1 MHVDSFPGS
10 SDGKESACNA
20 GDLGLM
26 PGLGDP
32 LEEEAATH
40 ASILACRIPG
50 TEESGGLQSMGLQ
63 RVEHHWATFIL
74 FNLTCSNSEIS
85 TAGPILQVKKFE
97 DQWEKIIHPK
107 LSINLEDPRSTAKAS
122 WNQHLTTRLLAGPG
136 AQMKDDSALQEL
148 GGSREEEQRHKG
160 RQRTF
165 CARKKR
171 GEQRCRVGKST
182 VWTPTLWLNH

>member
-1 MHVDSFPGS
+1 MQETRVRSLGQEDPQRRKWQPTPVFLPG
-10 SDGKESACNA
+10 K
-20 GDLGLM
+20 
-26 PGLGDP
+26 
-32 LEEEAATH
+32 
-40 ASILACRIPG
+40 IPG

-148 GGSREEEQRHKG
+148 GGSREEEQRHKR

-165 CARKKR
+165 WARKKR
-171 GEQRCRVGKST
+171 SEQRCRVGKST

>member
-63 RVEHHWATFIL
+63 RVEHH
-74 FNLTCSNSEIS
+74 
-85 TAGPILQVKKFE
+85 
-97 DQWEKIIHPK
+97 
-107 LSINLEDPRSTAKAS
+107 
-122 WNQHLTTRLLAGPG
+122 
-136 AQMKDDSALQEL
+136 
-148 GGSREEEQRHKG
+148 
-160 RQRTF
+160 
-165 CARKKR
+165 
-171 GEQRCRVGKST
+171 
-182 VWTPTLWLNH
+182 